1 MTFLLWRAAIFFF
14 SAVSRKAASLLTSS
28 INSSSS
34 RRFAALAEK
43 SVSASIRQVSS
54 VNSMGMTASVLYVSR
69 KGDSPVV
76 EWGVV
81 L

>member
-1 MTFLLWRAAIFFF
+1 M
-14 SAVSRKAASLLTSS
+14 TSS
-28 INSSSS
+28 TNSSSS

-54 VNSMGMTASVLYVSR
+54 VNSMGMIAYVSYVSR
-69 KGDSPVV
+69 KGDSSVV
-76 EWGVV
+76 EWGLV